1 MEQLQKV
8 VYDLVED
15 LDSWSQKKLS
25 KADQYISQERDAI
38 ELAQT
43 HFSQLQERWEI
54 YGKIDLETFKNWAK
68 QKYALEYQAQAFSER
83 ARMLKGQGVL
93 QKELVPKPKP
103 PLVVS
108 QPDLPGGS
116 PGGSVEDALS
126 RFYITPEHIRKHIRD
141 YGGDIDRL
149 ASMDMQYHLSVFDPD
164 RVHAVRTI
172 ILGRMEDIESGPDLQ
187 IVQDGVVAT
196 IAPEKALH
204 HLKTLRDTLTNRLIK
219 GLEVAL
225 PLGWYEEL
233 TDSFKNKPIYG
244 SFIGEDKKAT
254 IYFAM
259 KHFESL
265 EEQHL
270 RELSGVIDQRLAS
283 IEDTDASPSFDSPLY
298 VERLSL
304 YMLQDMVAE
313 KHALLLGQDP
323 PTKSPLS
330 LPRFYIT
337 AEDIYK
343 VHGWHRW
350 HGWKESIALDLQ
362 GL

>member
-1 MEQLQKV
+1 MRGLLNKSYEQLNTQELDILEEIIAQKRLALERGHVPSLRYLKSLNISKDEALKHLLAFNQAIIHRRIQLFLSDYVVLDQLGKVDSQTLQMEQLQKV
-8 VYDLVED
+8 VDDLVED

-83 ARMLKGQGVL
+83 ARMLKRQGVSQQAL
-93 QKELVPKPKP
+93 LPRENP
-103 PLVVS
+103 VVSS
-108 QPDLPGGS
+108 QPDLEAEVISDTQALLPKLPGGS
-116 PGGSVEDALS
+116 IEDALS

-149 ASMDMQYHLSVFDPD
+149 ASMDMQYHLSWFDPD

-172 ILGRMEDIESGPDLQ
+172 ISGRMEDIESGPDLQ

-225 PLGWYEEL
+225 LLDWYEEL
-233 TDSFKNKPIYG
+233 TDSFKNKPI
-244 SFIGEDKKAT
+244 
-254 IYFAM
+254 
-259 KHFESL
+259 L
-265 EEQHL
+265 WL
-270 RELSGVIDQRLAS
+270 
-283 IEDTDASPSFDSPLY
+283 LY
-298 VERLSL
+298 R
-304 YMLQDMVAE
+304 
-313 KHALLLGQDP
+313 
-323 PTKSPLS
+323 
-330 LPRFYIT
+330 R
-337 AEDIYK
+337 
-343 VHGWHRW
+343 R
-350 HGWKESIALDLQ
+350 
-362 GL
+362 